1 MWGMKMKKHRVIYFL
16 LVILAV
22 SLLAGCAK
30 GSDENERG
38 LSFYAGGEYEKAAE
52 AFAEA
57 VAADNREPE
66 YYRNRAMA
74 LIKLGRYE
82 EAKSCLDLADQ
93 LEPDTMAGE
102 RARGIL
108 CYEQGLYES
117 ALFSFEKAISLS
129 SGKVGETEVDI
140 LCYTAD
146 CQMALE
152 RYNDA
157 ISTYTRLIN
166 AGNTS
171 TSNYYLRGTAYLK
184 SGNASDAGMDF
195 NRVVES
201 GSYEEYW
208 KVYSLL
214 AEYGQQ
220 EMADQFLSKAVLLEG
235 SSDSDHVWRGE
246 FHYYLGN
253 YDEAIAEFNAAS
265 QNVIDVDIY
274 LMMAHIYM
282 EKGDTNR
289 VKAAFSMA
297 ESKAPNNP
305 YLIYQETLFW
315 MRTGDYEE
323 AYELIEAGMAL
334 SDNPYRQQM
343 HYCQAGCL
351 EYLGRFG
358 EALTA
363 FREYVNLYGS
373 NEEIDHEIAFLET
386 RVDTVE

>member
-1 MWGMKMKKHRVIYFL
+1 MKMKKSRVIYFL

-22 SLLAGCAK
+22 CLLAGCAK
-30 GSDENERG
+30 GADANERG
-38 LSFYAGGEYEKAAE
+38 LSFYAGGDYEKAAE

-74 LIKLGRYE
+74 LIKLDRYG

-93 LEPDTMAGE
+93 LEPNTMAGE

-108 CYEQGLYES
+108 YYEQALYES
-117 ALFSFEKAISLS
+117 ALYSFEKALSLS
-129 SGKVGETEVDI
+129 TGKVGETEVDI

-152 RYNDA
+152 RYADA

-166 AGNTS
+166 AGHAS
-171 TSNYYLRGTAYLK
+171 SNNYFLRGTAHLK
-184 SGNASDAGMDF
+184 NGSASDAGLDF
-195 NRVVES
+195 DRAVS
-201 GSYEEYW
+201 GGSYEDYW
-208 KVYSLL
+208 KVYCLL
-214 AEYGQQ
+214 TERGQQ
-220 EMADQFLSKAVLLEG
+220 EMAKQFLSKAVLLEG
-235 SSDSDHVWRGE
+235 DSDSDHVWRGE

-297 ESKAPNNP
+297 KSKAPNDP

-315 MRTGDYEE
+315 MDAGDYEE
-323 AYELIEAGMAL
+323 AYELIRAGMAL
-334 SDNPYRQQM
+334 ENNPYRQQM
-343 HYCQAGCL
+343 HYCQASCL

-363 FREYVNLYGS
+363 FKEYVNLYGS
-373 NEEIDHEIAFLET
+373 TEEIDHEIAFLET